1 MSRYFRKLIQ
11 TEGGKFPLINPYTN
25 QIIHELPFQSLEDR
39 ISTLH
44 LCSQKMDSFKSLSK
58 SERIA
63 MLENV
68 LKILQNEK
76 QIFSQMITESTG
88 KPITQSRQEFDHM
101 IEHSQQF
108 IDIFNKDLE
117 LFNRNQVSIDE
128 DVN

>member
-68 LKILQNEK
+68 LKTLQNEK
-76 QIFSQMITESTG
+76 
-88 KPITQSRQEFDHM
+88 
-101 IEHSQQF
+101 
-108 IDIFNKDLE
+108 
-117 LFNRNQVSIDE
+117 
-128 DVN
+128 